1 MPTRRP
7 KRSKDAAGAIWRRT
21 VKYVVQRDAGICWIC
36 HHAAA
41 KSADHIIPDT
51 EGGSSRPDNLK
62 AVHSVGSPCPECSR
76 AAGKPIYCNEIR
88 SFGSVERARRRISDR
103 TGLTLDGPRAAESEP
118 EGREWLSAYEM
129 PVGEVRG
136 QYIARRVQQDDAHML
151 DEFLFTDAS
160 AFLKGLSVALF
171 VEVEANTVLVVDTN
185 LVLPH

>member
-1 MPTRRP
+1 
-7 KRSKDAAGAIWRRT
+7 
-21 VKYVVQRDAGICWIC
+21 
-36 HHAAA
+36 
-41 KSADHIIPDT
+41 
-51 EGGSSRPDNLK
+51 
-62 AVHSVGSPCPECSR
+62 
-76 AAGKPIYCNEIR
+76 
-88 SFGSVERARRRISDR
+88 
-103 TGLTLDGPRAAESEP
+103 
-118 EGREWLSAYEM
+118 M